1 MEGEL
6 YKARKD
12 MNVAIKAKESL
23 ENEVRALK
31 QNNADLERGF
41 GDSKEQLKGVTQE
54 LEDIK
59 K

>member
-1 MEGEL
+1 LEGEL

-12 MNVAIKAKESL
+12 MNEAIKAKESL
-23 ENEVRALK
+23 ESEVRALK
-31 QNNADLERGF
+31 QKNADLERGL
-41 GDSKEQLKGVTQE
+41 GESKEQLKGVTQE